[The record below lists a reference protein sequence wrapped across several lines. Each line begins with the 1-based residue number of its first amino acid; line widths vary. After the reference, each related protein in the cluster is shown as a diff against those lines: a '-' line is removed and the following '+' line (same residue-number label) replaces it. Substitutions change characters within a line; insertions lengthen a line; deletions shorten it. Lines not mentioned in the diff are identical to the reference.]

1 MELWGLE
8 RVGLGVGWVSV
19 VVRWE
24 RMVAQL
30 AVVVYLV
37 DCELWVGLV
46 VGFLMRTLVLVIY
59 VVAL

>member
-1 MELWGLE
+1 ME

-46 VGFLMRTLVLVIY
+46 VGFRMWTLVLVIY
-59 VVAL
+59 MVAS

>member
-1 MELWGLE
+1 ME

>member
-1 MELWGLE
+1 ME

-59 VVAL
+59 VVAS

>member
-1 MELWGLE
+1 ME

-46 VGFLMRTLVLVIY
+46 VGFLMWTLVLVIY
-59 VVAL
+59 VVAS